1 MTGLRATMARVR
13 SAGISMLGAL
23 ALLINNGVA
32 DAQVAGQTRP
42 LEQGDVQAANNDGTA
57 FAKGQKAAA
66 ESIPDQQVNGDTIP
80 GYQSAPDSLSGLY
93 GNDDHALSGAAASAV
108 GNDAW
113 NLMKGADA
121 NRSRI
126 DASSLADIKA
136 RGEAINASAGTADTG
151 LATSATQGQCQEIL
165 KPATQVFYDATCDIG
180 ETVSSS
186 EPVGA
191 WTCPDGFVLSGS
203 TCTKTITQTA
213 TVTGYSCPAGY
224 SLSGTTCSSVIQ
236 ATVKTWTCP
245 DGWSLSGT
253 VCSRT
258 TTIGAS
264 ISGYSC
270 PAGFTLSGSICSQ
283 TNTAAATPV
292 YACPGGWSLSG
303 TSCVRG
309 TTYAATP
316 NYSCPW
322 GFTLAGTTCSRT
334 QSQGATPSYSCPN
347 GGSLSGSSCITTQT
361 QGATPNY
368 SCPNGGSLSGTNCV
382 QTSTYSATASYSCP
396 AGYSLN
402 GTTCSQTATTGATQ
416 EDKCPSGILYRTGA
430 PYNLEANYC
439 GVVESYFPSNN
450 CAQPTYNGM
459 QFHDKRKLNNTG
471 IIKNC
476 LYIPIKAYTCPNGY
490 NLNGATCS
498 IVYTQNAN
506 ASYSCPSGGTLSGTT
521 CTTTSTTS
529 ASVSYTCPAN
539 YALSGTTCTATQ
551 SSPADVSWSCPA
563 GYALSGTTCSATE
576 SQQASVNYTCPSGG
590 SLSGTTCS
598 TVETASA
605 SVTYVCAAG
614 YSLSGTT
621 CSQTT
626 TQNGTPIYACPTNYA
641 LSGSTC
647 LITETASAS
656 PTYECPG
663 GYTLDGSL
671 CRASQ
676 AATPSS
682 WSCPVGFVLDGQT
695 CTQVLQQPAT
705 PIQICPNGG
714 DLIDGA
720 CVTIDHKTECSA
732 LESNPQ
738 CTWQRDT
745 CLDETPSGPCK
756 VTERTYSCPV
766 PGEQGPPNR
775 EYVCAG
781 DVYCAGGACQQ
792 VDRDASN
799 EFKDA
804 LVALG
809 AIDQAHKEFDPDKL
823 EMFSGTRETCHKPV
837 FGLVNCCAGKV
848 SGLLTGG
855 AAVSAWAA
863 LGSGGATAIAGI
875 ATQFLTTFLCA
886 NNEKQL
892 DVKDRLGLCHF
903 VGSYCS
909 SSFLGVCTTKKKT
922 YCCFESKLTRIIQ
935 EQGRPQIDKPW
946 GAPKTEQCAG
956 LTLDEFSRLDLSKMD
971 FSEIYSEFLES
982 AKLPDQAQMAS
993 DIQTKIKA
1001 YYQQNAG
1008 SGQNPGGGN

>member
-1 MTGLRATMARVR
+1 MRRLARDILCLLATL
-13 SAGISMLGAL
+13 S
-23 ALLINNGVA
+23 LLVNNGVA
-32 DAQVAGQTRP
+32 AAQVAATGQ

-57 FAKGQKAAA
+57 FAKGQKSAA
-66 ESIPDQQVNGDTIP
+66 EGIPDQQVNADTIP
-80 GYQSAPDSLSGLY
+80 GYQAAPDNLSGLY
-93 GNDDHALSGAAASAV
+93 RSDDKALGSAATGAV

-113 NLMKGADA
+113 NLMRGADS

-126 DASSLADIKA
+126 DPASLADIKA
-136 RGEAINASAGTADTG
+136 RGEAINANAGTTTEG
-151 LATSATQGQCQEIL
+151 IATSGQQGQCQEIL
-165 KPATQVFYDATCDIG
+165 TPPTQVFYEATCDVG
-180 ETVSSS
+180 QTVSSS

-191 WTCPDGFVLSGS
+191 FTCPDGWTLAGD
-203 TCTKTITQTA
+203 TCSKTLTQNA
-213 TVTGYSCPAGY
+213 SVTGYSCPSGY
-224 SLSGTTCSSVIQ
+224 TLSGTTCSSEVE
-236 ATVKTWTCP
+236 ASVKQWNCPAGWT
-245 DGWSLSGT
+245 LNGT
-253 VCSRT
+253 ICART

-264 ISGYSC
+264 VSGYTC

-283 TNTAAATPV
+283 TSTAAASPV

-303 TSCVRG
+303 TTCVRG
-309 TTYAATP
+309 TTYAATA
-316 NYSCPW
+316 NYSCPN
-322 GFTLAGTTCSRT
+322 GFTLSGSTCSRT
-334 QSQGATPSYSCPN
+334 LSQAATASYSCPGGYSLDGTTCTQTNSQAATPSYSCPQ
-347 GGSLSGSSCITTQT
+347 GGT
-361 QGATPNY
+361 
-368 SCPNGGSLSGTNCV
+368 LSGTSCV

-396 AGYSLN
+396 AGYSLS

-416 EDKCPSGILYRTGA
+416 EDQCVNSIYYKAGTN
-430 PYNLEANYC
+430 NLEANYC
-439 GVVESYFPSNN
+439 GKVESWFPGNN
-450 CAQPTYNGM
+450 CAQPTWNGM
-459 QFHDKRKLNNTG
+459 QFHDKRKLPNSG
-471 IIKNC
+471 IVKNC
-476 LYIPIKAYTCPNGY
+476 LYIPLKTNTCPNGY
-490 NLNGATCS
+490 TLNGASCS
-498 IVYTQNAN
+498 IVYTQNAT
-506 ASYSCPSGGTLSGTT
+506 ASYSCPNGGSLSGST
-521 CTTTSTTS
+521 CTTTSTTN
-529 ASVSYTCPAN
+529 AAVSYTCPAN
-539 YALSGTTCTATQ
+539 YALNGTTCTFTQ
-551 SSPADVSWSCPA
+551 SQPASVSYSCPA
-563 GYALSGTTCSATE
+563 GYALSGTTCTATE
-576 SQQASVNYTCPSGG
+576 SQQASINYSCPSGG

-621 CSQTT
+621 CSLTT
-626 TQNGTPIYACPTNYA
+626 MQAGTPIYACPANYT
-641 LSGSTC
+641 LSGASC
-647 LITETASAS
+647 SLAETASAT
-656 PTYECPG
+656 PTYECPT

-671 CRASQ
+671 CRAST

-682 WSCPVGFVLDGQT
+682 WSCPAGWTLSGST
-695 CTQVLQQPAT
+695 CSQVLQQPAT

-720 CVTIDHKTECSA
+720 CVIVGQKTECTD
-732 LESNPQ
+732 LEANPQ
-738 CTWQRDT
+738 CKWLRDT
-745 CLDETPSGPCK
+745 CLDETQSGPCK

-775 EYVCAG
+775 EYVCSG
-781 DVYCAGGACQQ
+781 DIYCAGGACQQ
-792 VDRDASN
+792 IERQSSN

-855 AAVSAWAA
+855 AAVTAYSALA
-863 LGSGGATAIAGI
+863 SGGATAIASV

-886 NNEKQL
+886 SSEKQL

-909 SSFLGVCTTKKKT
+909 SSFLGVCTTKRKT

-946 GAPKTEQCAG
+946 GPPKTEQCVG

-982 AKLPDQAQMAS
+982 AKLPDQAQMAT
-993 DIQTKIKA
+993 DIQAKIKA
-1001 YYQQNAG
+1001 YYQQNATSG
-1008 SGQNPGGGN
+1008 SATNGNATNGTGGN